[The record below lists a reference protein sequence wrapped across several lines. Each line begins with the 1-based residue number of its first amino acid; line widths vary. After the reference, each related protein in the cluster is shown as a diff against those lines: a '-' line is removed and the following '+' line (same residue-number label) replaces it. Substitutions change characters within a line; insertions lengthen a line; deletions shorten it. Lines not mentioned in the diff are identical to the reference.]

1 MRLHQFVLGFV
12 FGTVGLL
19 AQGSGSAAPP
29 PSAGDQ
35 FPDRPFAVT
44 RTAAG
49 QLGSIQS
56 GFLILDDEKQ
66 KEPRRLKLTS
76 KVRISADKK
85 SSLGGRKKLALDDL
99 SAGLYVKVT
108 YLPES
113 NEVVEIRVLKPKS
126 A

>member
-1 MRLHQFVLGFV
+1 MRVCQLALGYL
-12 FGTVGLL
+12 FGAAMLL

-29 PSAGDQ
+29 PMAGDQ

-44 RTAAG
+44 RTAG
-49 QLGSIQS
+49 NVSSIQP

-66 KEPRRLKLTS
+66 KEPRKLKLTS

-85 SSLGGRKKLALDDL
+85 SPLSGRKKLILDDL
-99 SAGLYVKVT
+99 VAGLYVKVT

-113 NEVVEIRVLKPKS
+113 NEVLEIRVLKPKS